1 MDEAAWLCRRNAMGI
16 VRLRG
21 RDAVRLSTDA
31 RERDRAAGVSDAAD
45 GGSAAGGGRRSSW
58 TVGRER
64 ETQRCPTGRGS
75 VVIASWA
82 RGRRWPHEVSGGGV
96 TCTRIAV
103 ICIRPSP
110 HTGQRARSMPV
121 SRCMSAA
128 ADSDGA
134 SSSRWLTEQG
144 PAPRQRRSTRA
155 IREQAEVA
163 NAHEAARHDV
173 QEKASQEFVGLE
185 RHDLHAVVVGVVL
198 PPKPDAAVT
207 VLDEPII
214 RQRDA
219 VRVPPE
225 VVEHLL
231 GAGEGPLRIHD
242 PVDGPQLTEEAG
254 EGVAIGQ
261 IGRATGEGELARR
274 RRRVAR
280 PARYFARK
288 TVDSARTG
296 NRNDDRPAIHR
307 ERSAAKAP
315 PVTRQCRWRCCERFC
330 PHVCRI
336 AVMPIVP
343 PRCRGSRPKVSSVSA
358 AARKRS
364 A

>member
-1 MDEAAWLCRRNAMGI
+1 MSRCI
-16 VRLRG
+16 
-21 RDAVRLSTDA
+21 
-31 RERDRAAGVSDAAD
+31 
-45 GGSAAGGGRRSSW
+45 SAATDSGG
-58 TVGRER
+58 
-64 ETQRCPTGRGS
+64 
-75 VVIASWA
+75 AS
-82 RGRRWPHEVSGGGV
+82 SGGGWP
-96 TCTRIAV
+96 R
-103 ICIRPSP
+103 
-110 HTGQRARSMPV
+110 RSRHRV
-121 SRCMSAA
+121 NVV
-128 ADSDGA
+128 
-134 SSSRWLTEQG
+134 
-144 PAPRQRRSTRA
+144 STRA

-173 QEKASQEFVGLE
+173 QQKASQEFVGLE

-198 PPKPDAAVT
+198 PAEPDAAVA
-207 VLDEPII
+207 VIDEPII
-214 RQRDA
+214 RERDA
-219 VRVPPE
+219 VGVATE
-225 VVEHLL
+225 VGEHLL

-261 IGRATGEGELARR
+261 IGGAPAKVSWPASKARC
-274 RRRVAR
+274 R

-364 A
+364 V